1 MSDPR
6 KLSAVQFVAAFIL
19 LPLTWLIAGPVVVIA
34 LSAPILL
41 ALLSVA
47 ARALVRGRDWG
58 TTVLISPGLPVFGYI
73 LWSVQN
79 ADGADGVAAVLA
91 AAVVGALQFRLAV
104 VLMRYDLERIHI
116 GPPAEQ
122 QDVSR

>member
-6 KLSAVQFVAAFIL
+6 KFSAVQFVAAFTL
-19 LPLTWLIAGPVVVIA
+19 LPLTWLIAGPVVVIT

-58 TTVLISPGLPVFGYI
+58 TAVLISPGLLGLGCL
-73 LWSVQN
+73 LWFAQH

-91 AAVVGALQFRLAV
+91 GAVVLALQARFGV

-116 GPPAEQ
+116 GLPAEQ